1 MKKENKSVGFGI
13 ASLVTSLIGF
23 FGFVAPYIAILF
35 SISAIVF
42 CVIQQKRYKTG
53 LATAGLVIGILGVI
67 GNIFWLLTLLLIL
80 MMGAI

>member
-1 MKKENKSVGFGI
+1 MKKENKSIGFGI